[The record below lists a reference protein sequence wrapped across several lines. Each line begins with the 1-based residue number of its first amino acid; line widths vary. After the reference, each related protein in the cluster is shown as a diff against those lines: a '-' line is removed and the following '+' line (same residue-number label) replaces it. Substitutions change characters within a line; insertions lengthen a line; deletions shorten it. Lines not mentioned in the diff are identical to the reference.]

1 MSNVT
6 SRQYQL
12 RKQHHHRA
20 AFTLLEMLLVL
31 ALLLVLVSVV
41 WPAVLRIS
49 AGNRLRQ
56 SMLDLNSAFAAARV
70 RAIEQGVMYQV
81 FLEPGGQQYLV
92 VPVDQGLLGGE
103 STGNDTVTASASQ
116 PVLSGKLPEEF
127 QFSKQ
132 TSAVVTEAAVPF
144 AWLSNQPN
152 SKDWNWMQGAFPI
165 TFYPDG
171 TAAFDLNQDVLKAER
186 PVARVQLRGLTGT
199 ATVSY
204 VLGKSS

>member
-1 MSNVT
+1 MN
-6 SRQYQL
+6 RQHQKC
-12 RKQHHHRA
+12 KQHPPRA

-31 ALLLVLVSVV
+31 SLLLVLVGVV

-103 STGNDTVTASASQ
+103 SSTAGSGSAASSQ
-116 PVLSGKLPEEF
+116 PVLAGKLPEEF
-127 QFSKQ
+127 QFSKE
-132 TSAVVTEAAVPF
+132 TSAVVTEAAVPY
-144 AWLSNQPN
+144 AWLSNLPN

-171 TAAFDLNQDVLKAER
+171 TAAFDLSQDVLKEKR

-199 ATVSY
+199 TTISY
-204 VLGKSS
+204 VQGKSS